1 MKPFPCHLTYTL
13 HYSIH
18 SRLLSINYFFKF
30 YLKTPLLAAT
40 TKCTVKWWN
49 DAWHWYQNRQQSWW
63 PTFFLVA
70 FKTDISREL
79 SWKVQRKI
87 IQQLFCWGITLRPL
101 SIYYWSLVDVAKTI
115 QRYMIVKG
123 NTNRLLNNNLGTT
136 LIWIIFNFIN
146 HQ

>member
-1 MKPFPCHLTYTL
+1 MHEALSMSFNLYITL
-13 HYSIH
+13 FHT
-18 SRLLSINYFFKF
+18 
-30 YLKTPLLAAT
+30 LKTFIDQLFFQVLLKNPFACSYHKMYCKMMKWCMTLVSEQAA
-40 TKCTVKWWN
+40 
-49 DAWHWYQNRQQSWW
+49 WW

-123 NTNRLLNNNLGTT
+123 NTNRLQNNNLGTT